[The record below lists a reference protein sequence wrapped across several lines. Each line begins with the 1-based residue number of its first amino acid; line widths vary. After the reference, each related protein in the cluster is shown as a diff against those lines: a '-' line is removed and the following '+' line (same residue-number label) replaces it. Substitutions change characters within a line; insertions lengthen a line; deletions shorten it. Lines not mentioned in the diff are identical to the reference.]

1 MCRKSPVCGFSLQ
14 GNTNNVFP
22 FWIINS
28 FVGRTK
34 ESTRLVQTAF
44 DRGIWDFWFTI
55 IAHYRSVHAADSE
68 NREITLKIGREVGM
82 DIWKEDRIEKKLT
95 FNRITETRFLEFKD
109 EKKEKHTG
117 RKNE

>member
-1 MCRKSPVCGFSLQ
+1 MNYQFIRRPDEGKYEARANGLRSGDMRFLIYNHRALQ
-14 GNTNNVFP
+14 IRP
-22 FWIINS
+22 
-28 FVGRTK
+28 
-34 ESTRLVQTAF
+34 
-44 DRGIWDFWFTI
+44 
-55 IAHYRSVHAADSE
+55 ADSE

>member
-1 MCRKSPVCGFSLQ
+1 
-14 GNTNNVFP
+14 
-22 FWIINS
+22 
-28 FVGRTK
+28 
-34 ESTRLVQTAF
+34 
-44 DRGIWDFWFTI
+44 
-55 IAHYRSVHAADSE
+55 
-68 NREITLKIGREVGM
+68 M